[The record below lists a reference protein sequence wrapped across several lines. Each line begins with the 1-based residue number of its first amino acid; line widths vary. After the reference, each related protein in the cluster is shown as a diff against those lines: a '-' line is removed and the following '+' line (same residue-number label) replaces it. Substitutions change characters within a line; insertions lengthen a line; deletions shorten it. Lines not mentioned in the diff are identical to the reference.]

1 MYRIYSRPRIKLPN
15 IFFKFKNRFNNK
27 KNKRLFKLIIILLIA
42 FITAKLIIDAIMPI
56 FNKLCEDKAKG
67 IATVI
72 SNNEATEVMSR
83 YTYDDLFIIEKD
95 SSGNI
100 SMIRSNMITINEI
113 ISDVAVRIQEE
124 LEKEGKNVVEIPL
137 GSFTGINFL
146 AGQGPAIK
154 ITIISTGN
162 VETDLKSE
170 FVAQGI
176 NQTLH
181 RVYLDVVC
189 EVSILT
195 PFNNISVNIKNQV
208 LLLENVIVGHI
219 PDAYYNLEGITSPSD
234 AMELID

>member
-219 PDAYYNLEGITSPSD
+219 SDAYYNLEGITSPSD